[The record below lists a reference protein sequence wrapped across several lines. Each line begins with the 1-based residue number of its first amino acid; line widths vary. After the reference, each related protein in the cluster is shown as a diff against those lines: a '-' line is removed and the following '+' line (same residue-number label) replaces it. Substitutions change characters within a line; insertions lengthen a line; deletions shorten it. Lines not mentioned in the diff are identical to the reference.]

1 MTGGLAMEIRI
12 VGELSDVHGT
22 SSDVDEQVVRAIRA
36 VLALKPSVAD
46 VERAENLLTSM
57 ADGALQAGADA
68 SVADDDGQIFW
79 MEQGITR
86 EADRDQRLRAL
97 RVVREHLT

>member
-1 MTGGLAMEIRI
+1 MTGELAMEIRV
-12 VGELSDVHGT
+12 VGELSDIHG
-22 SSDVDEQVVRAIRA
+22 SSPDVDEQVIRAVRA
-36 VLALKPSVAD
+36 VLALAPSVED
-46 VERAENLLTSM
+46 IERAERLLTSM
-57 ADGALQAGADA
+57 TDGALQAGADA

-97 RVVREHLT
+97 RTVREHLT